1 MVNGPR
7 RRELQ
12 FRVARN
18 RVRTSGLLATDP
30 LNSQDGRS
38 LWADGHPP
46 PEPRQNIVRSA
57 ARNSQIIG
65 PARKFYDVPKISTRS
80 VDNLVERL
88 KPSRADLRP
97 FLTIPSVWLKFR
109 QIYQPTD
116 FFAVLYPLV
125 DFLRGDRRDTTVLRA
140 IALLSRSL

>member
-30 LNSQDGRS
+30 LDSQDGRS

-109 QIYQPTD
+109 QISQAPD
-116 FFAVLYPLV
+116 FVYVSHSLV
-125 DFLRGDRRDTTVLRA
+125 DFSRRDRRDTRVFRA
-140 IALLSRSL
+140 VAFLSRSL